1 MTASEKAVRT
11 VNTQGPRERLTR
23 DSRMLSRDEKQMWM
37 KGRAWVESV
46 TCRSAEV
53 GDQQS
58 AGPWEGHSEVRGL
71 VTDQRRGISTPESKG
86 QAVPILVAKAGAGD
100 LDPGRDAG
108 HRWVQT

>member
-1 MTASEKAVRT
+1 
-11 VNTQGPRERLTR
+11 
-23 DSRMLSRDEKQMWM
+23 MLSRDEKQMWM

>member
-1 MTASEKAVRT
+1 M
-11 VNTQGPRERLTR
+11 TR
-23 DSRMLSRDEKQMWM
+23 DSRTLSRDRKQMWM

-71 VTDQRRGISTPESKG
+71 VTDQQRGISTPESKLFPSWWLRPV
-86 QAVPILVAKAGAGD
+86 QVAKADAGD
-100 LDPGRDAG
+100 LDPGRDTG
-108 HRWVQT
+108 HRWVWARESGLTRDRP